1 MKEAGMG
8 ASLFRLLFC
17 MIKYQYFYYIKKS
30 TRFLIF
36 LYSEN
41 DLFDLQ

>member
-8 ASLFRLLFC
+8 ASLFWLLFHDK
-17 MIKYQYFYYIKKS
+17 ISIFSLYKKINM
-30 TRFLIF
+30 FLD

>member
-8 ASLFRLLFC
+8 ASLFRLLFF
-17 MIKYQYFYYIKKS
+17 MIKYQHFHYIKKS
-30 TRFLIF
+30 TCFLIF